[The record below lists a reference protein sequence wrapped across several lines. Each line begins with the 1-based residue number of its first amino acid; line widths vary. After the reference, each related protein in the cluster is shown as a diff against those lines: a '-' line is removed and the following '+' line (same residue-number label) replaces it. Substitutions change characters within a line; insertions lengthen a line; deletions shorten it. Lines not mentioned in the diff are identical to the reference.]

1 MLGAVFKSAATSANI
16 PVYDTSEVIETD
28 GPDGV
33 HLTAD
38 AHQKLGRAV
47 AEKFGSSFN
56 CRSPS
61 LKWHLAFWLPAPTLG
76 FLAYGIRFSGHSNR
90 RTEISHRGTS
100 EVSLTTPGCNRG

>member
-1 MLGAVFKSAATSANI
+1 MWIRGREKSLMLGAVFKSAATSANI

-47 AEKFGSSFN
+47 AEVV
-56 CRSPS
+56 
-61 LKWHLAFWLPAPTLG
+61 LKL
-76 FLAYGIRFSGHSNR
+76 I
-90 RTEISHRGTS
+90 
-100 EVSLTTPGCNRG
+100 